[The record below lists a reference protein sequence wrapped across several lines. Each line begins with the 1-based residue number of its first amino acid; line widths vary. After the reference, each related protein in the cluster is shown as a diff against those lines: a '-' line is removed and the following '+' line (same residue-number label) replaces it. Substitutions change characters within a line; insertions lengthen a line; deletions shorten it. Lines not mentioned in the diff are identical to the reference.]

1 MSLNDDQF
9 KRYARHLILEEVGEE
24 GQEKLL
30 AARVLVIGA
39 GGLGSPLLM
48 YLAAAGIGTL
58 GVVDNDT
65 VDLTNLQRQ
74 IVHATANVGSPK
86 VESAVETL
94 AAINPDIRV
103 QPHALRLTAANVAS
117 LIGDYDVVCDGS
129 DNFATRFLLNDACY
143 FGRKPL
149 VAASLLRFEGQIS
162 TFKAYDGKTACYRC
176 LFREPPPPDLI
187 PRCEEAGI
195 LGSVAGVLGTLQ
207 ATETIKEVLGLGR
220 SLAGRL
226 LIYDAL
232 EGTTRAINVP
242 RDPACPLCGTTPAIR
257 DLSGHLPA

>member
-1 MSLNDDQF
+1 MSLNDAQF
-9 KRYARHLILEEVGEE
+9 KRYARHLILDEVGEE

-30 AARVLVIGA
+30 AARVLVVGA

-58 GVVDNDT
+58 GVVDNDV

-74 IVHATANVGSPK
+74 IVHSTANVGHTK
-86 VESAVETL
+86 VKSALESL
-94 AAINPDIRV
+94 AAINPEVRV
-103 QPHALRLTAANVAS
+103 TPHALRLTGANAAE
-117 LIGDYDVVCDGS
+117 LIGEYDIVCDGS

-149 VAASLLRFEGQIS
+149 VAASLLRFEGQLS

-207 ATETIKEVLGLGR
+207 ATETIKEILGLGR

-232 EGTTRAINVP
+232 EGTTRTINVP
-242 RDPACPLCGTTPAIR
+242 RDPACPLCGTSPILR
-257 DLSGHLPA
+257 DLSGHKTA

>member
-1 MSLNDDQF
+1 MTLNDAQF
-9 KRYARHLILEEVGEE
+9 QRYARHLILDEVGED
-24 GQEKLL
+24 GQAKLL
-30 AARVLVIGA
+30 AARVLVVGA

-58 GVVDNDT
+58 GVVDDDE

-74 IVHATANVGSPK
+74 IVHSTANVGMSK
-86 VESAVETL
+86 VKSAVESL
-94 AAINPDIRV
+94 AAINPEIRV
-103 QPHALRLTAANVAS
+103 TPHKLRLKTANAHDLVRE
-117 LIGDYDVVCDGS
+117 YDLVCDGS

-143 FGRKPL
+143 FARRPL

-162 TFKAYDGKTACYRC
+162 TFKAYDGTGPCYRC

-207 ATETIKEVLGLGR
+207 ATEAIKEILSLGR
-220 SLAGRL
+220 SLSGRL
-226 LIYDAL
+226 VIYDAL
-232 EGTTRAINVP
+232 EGTMRGINVP
-242 RDPACPLCGTTPAIR
+242 RDPGCPLCGANPSIR
-257 DLSGHLPA
+257 DLSGHK